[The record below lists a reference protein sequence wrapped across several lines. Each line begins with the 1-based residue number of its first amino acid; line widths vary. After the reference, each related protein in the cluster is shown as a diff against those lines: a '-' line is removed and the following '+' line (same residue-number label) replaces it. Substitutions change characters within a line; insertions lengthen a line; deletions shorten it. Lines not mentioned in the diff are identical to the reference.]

1 MFIYSTILSF
11 FDERFV
17 CRCAFFDFSAVFR
30 HISLKIFG
38 SFFHIYCLILGT
50 QGKTGM
56 INLSSWR
63 NDFES
68 GHKDKYVVQAMDVG
82 EVVIISLHIDECFG
96 ISNPGWFVDKIL
108 VTSSTQ
114 EKAFLFPCYR
124 WIQSDMVV
132 CQGKGTL
139 AYQLNKI
146 IQFIN

>member
-1 MFIYSTILSF
+1 
-11 FDERFV
+11 
-17 CRCAFFDFSAVFR
+17 
-30 HISLKIFG
+30 
-38 SFFHIYCLILGT
+38 
-50 QGKTGM
+50 M

-96 ISNPGWFVDKIL
+96 ISNPDWFVDKIL

-124 WIQSDMVV
+124 WIQSDMIV

-139 AYQLNKI
+139 AYQLKPSVSVSALMPDDFTR
-146 IQFIN
+146 QWGTPRTLKYLQA